1 MGGSIGFGDG
11 DTWVPYTNA
20 VREKHVKLV
29 QQFTSSLPATLSEKV
44 KHEKILKYLAENG
57 LRQLGR
63 PPIGIL
69 AERQRPEP
77 IHCEMNGHLI
87 YIEYIRRGKFDYFVN
102 ILGAPVV
109 KCTSPNTAAEQEV
122 AWSTDDLPPFKQ
134 CTGNQPQWLEM
145 IHHTKWKPDYVKKE
159 ARLDMVYKVKRKPKM
174 HLLLRKQTQ
183 SQRLCKLIYINFKK

>member
-1 MGGSIGFGDG
+1 M
-11 DTWVPYTNA
+11 
-20 VREKHVKLV
+20 
-29 QQFTSSLPATLSEKV
+29 SEKA

-77 IHCEMNGHLI
+77 IHCEMNAWKQLLHLI
-87 YIEYIRRGKFDYFVN
+87 YIEYIQRGKFDDFVN

-122 AWSTDDLPPFKQ
+122 AWSTDDLLPFKQ
-134 CTGNQPQWLEM
+134 CAGNQPQWLEM
-145 IHHTKWKPDYVKKE
+145 IHHAKQKPDYVKKE
-159 ARLDMVYKVKRKPKM
+159 ARLDMVYK
-174 HLLLRKQTQ
+174 
-183 SQRLCKLIYINFKK
+183 